1 MLPNTPMPLRPGAR
15 QVDAKVWI
23 VLWGLLL
30 LGALLS
36 WGRPAQALDLDAGDY
51 VPAAADTTLGLL
63 YLQYAERDHL
73 YRDGDKQAGSAGL
86 DSQIGILRLVHYTDL
101 GGYRI
106 APQILL
112 PFGRLDGRHD
122 GGALDD
128 SSGLADPILA
138 MPIWLL
144 NQPEKRRF
152 FGITPYLFIP
162 LGSYDHDRV
171 LNLGENRWKFNLQAG
186 YVTGLGDKLA
196 LDLAADVT
204 FYGRNHSYGAHKWN
218 HRQKP
223 SYQYQGFLRYPLRD
237 NLDLRVGLSH
247 QTGGENRMEQSWL
260 DDSQRSSKWSAGFA
274 WFFLPG
280 TQLAATVGRDIAVEH
295 GFREDSRLN
304 IRLLQVF

>member
-1 MLPNTPMPLRPGAR
+1 MLPNTPMPLRTDAR
-15 QVDAKVWI
+15 QVDATIWI

-73 YRDGDKQAGSAGL
+73 YRDGDKQTGSAGL

-122 GGALDD
+122 GGTLGD

-144 NQPEKRRF
+144 NQPQRRRF

-162 LGSYDHDRV
+162 VGSYNNDRA

-204 FYGRNHSYGAHKWN
+204 FYGRNHSYGAHKWS